1 MKIRS
6 ILEYYTPDQAFM
18 RSDDLLDRQ
27 YEPPVQDESPVER
40 KQEVQQQHQIEVS
53 RHQRKLGPST
63 IDHVKVG
70 DTIEF
75 TYDVDQE
82 AIVQA
87 IKFSRTGRKIFVV
100 RAYDG
105 DLVDN
110 VKGTLLDV
118 PASMARLK

>member
-1 MKIRS
+1 
-6 ILEYYTPDQAFM
+6 M
-18 RSDDLLDRQ
+18 RSDDLLNRQ